1 MNIETTDILEI
12 LREETRL
19 ATGCT
24 EVAAAALVCAK
35 AAALLGKPVEHLEMT
50 VSANVYK
57 NGALVSVPGTVLRG
71 LAAAGSI
78 GAVLADPDS
87 GLAILSRAGTAELA
101 RAGDLMAT
109 GIRVSID
116 HSAPESVYLRAEA
129 GNGSGHAWAVIAGS
143 HDTFVETGA
152 NGEVLY
158 RQERNG
164 AAAADSCDMLRGMP
178 LMEIL
183 ALVAAAP
190 TSELEF
196 LLDAA
201 QVNRDA
207 AATDLLDPE
216 ARLGAA
222 LGREGCPNQE
232 MADASI
238 RARALAAAASEARM
252 LGRNVPVAAISG
264 SGNHGIATF
273 LGVSGVADR
282 LGSSREDLARALAIS
297 ATVTVFIKA
306 HTGRLTAYCGCSIAP
321 ATGVAAAVV
330 KLMGGSDAAMVR
342 AMQSVIGTFAGMLCD
357 GAKLSCAF
365 KIATVVGTAIELAEL
380 AVQGAYVPF
389 GEGIVGETI
398 EQSVINLGRL
408 NAEGMRET
416 ERVVLDI
423 VGTDGG
429 KGR

>member
-1 MNIETTDILEI
+1 MSIETTDILEI

-35 AAALLGKPVEHLEMT
+35 AAALLEKPVDHLELT

-57 NGALVSVPGTVLRG
+57 NGALVSVPGTGLRG
-71 LAAAGSI
+71 LAAAGSL
-78 GAVLADPDS
+78 GAAIADPDS
-87 GLAILSRAGTAELA
+87 GLGILGRAGPAELD
-101 RAGDLMAT
+101 RAGILMAT
-109 GIRVSID
+109 GIPVSID
-116 HSAPESVYLRAEA
+116 HSAQESVYLRADA
-129 GNGSGHAWAVIAGS
+129 TNGKDHAWAVIAGS
-143 HDTFVETGA
+143 HDSFVETGA
-152 NGEVLY
+152 NGETLS
-158 RQERNG
+158 RQDRDG
-164 AAAADSCDMLRGMP
+164 AAAEACDILRGVP

-183 ALVAAAP
+183 DLVAAAP
-190 TSELEF
+190 LDELGF

-216 ARLGAA
+216 ARLGTA
-222 LGREGCPNQE
+222 LEREGCPNQE

-282 LGSSREDLARALAIS
+282 LGSSREERARALAIS
-297 ATVTVFIKA
+297 AAVTVFIKA

-330 KLMGGSDAAMVR
+330 KLMGGSDAAMIQ

-398 EQSVINLGRL
+398 EQSVMNLGRL

>member
-35 AAALLGKPVEHLEMT
+35 AAALLGKPVDHLKLA
-50 VSANVYK
+50 VSASVYK
-57 NGALVSVPGTVLRG
+57 NGAQVYVPGTGLRG

-87 GLAILSRAGTAELA
+87 GLGILGRAGSAELDH
-101 RAGDLMAT
+101 AGALMAT
-109 GIRVSID
+109 GVRVTVD
-116 HSAPESVYLRAEA
+116 HSAQESVYLRAEA
-129 GNGSGHAWAVIAGS
+129 SNGIDHAWAVIAGS
-143 HDTFVETGA
+143 HDSFVETGA
-152 NGEVLY
+152 NGEILSHKDRDGEAVG
-158 RQERNG
+158 E
-164 AAAADSCDMLRGMP
+164 SCDILRGAP
-178 LMEIL
+178 LMEVL
-183 ALVAAAP
+183 ALVAEAP
-190 TSELEF
+190 VNDLEF

-216 ARLGAA
+216 ARLGIA
-222 LGREGCPNQE
+222 LEREGCPNQE

-282 LGSSREDLARALAIS
+282 LGSSREELAQALAIS
-297 ATVTVFIKA
+297 AAVTVFIKA

-330 KLMGGSDAAMVR
+330 KLMGGSDAAMIR